1 MKLQETYTENTYER
15 SSYLVILK
23 IFLIVSTRHSAKRKI
38 AVSWRSL
45 KEYLWKKHSRL
56 FCIRREGRQKRQNKI
71 RTTMRNVDVWQLNE
85 AVFANRVRPILSSFF
100 ARRESAFIE
109 ISWLIRTKRANTR
122 LDTIQWVVV
131 VAVVVVVGAIS
142 HDLQSRTLKRWRR
155 TKIFLQFTY
164 TRYSSGV
171 SPSAYVSDPWLR
183 VKRRQLPFVPPP
195 PPSPRSLS
203 LLFSLSL
210 FLRLDPAVSLR
221 VIAMVCG
228 LSPWLHRYSIIFIM
242 TPAIPRLV
250 SSATPS
256 RSLSFSLALGQGD

>member
-1 MKLQETYTENTYER
+1 MKLQETCTENTYEW

-23 IFLIVSTRHSAKRKI
+23 ISLIVSTGYSAKRKI
-38 AVSWRSL
+38 TVSWRSF
-45 KEYLWKKHSRL
+45 KEYLWKKQSRL
-56 FCIRREGRQKRQNKI
+56 FCTRVQRRRQREKRQNKI

-122 LDTIQWVVV
+122 LDTIQWVVF
-131 VAVVVVVGAIS
+131 VVVVGAIS
-142 HDLQSRTLKRWRR
+142 HDLRSRTLKRWRR

-195 PPSPRSLS
+195 PPPPSPRSLP
-203 LLFSLSL
+203 LLFSLS
-210 FLRLDPAVSLR
+210 
-221 VIAMVCG
+221 
-228 LSPWLHRYSIIFIM
+228 
-242 TPAIPRLV
+242 
-250 SSATPS
+250 
-256 RSLSFSLALGQGD
+256 FSGWTRPFHYA